1 MFGNW
6 RSLSSIYSQAKTG
19 SWALND
25 SLETADK
32 NLWGLLLSCWTESHW
47 NYFLWGKLSCEQDT
61 LLLFIL
67 LQPGQSV
74 PCWWKPGDYFLVICV
89 YFEDSCIWVKTGAV
103 ELHFIFFPPTFYCHI
118 LQTLSSAWKWRD
130 RKQQNRKWTHCWGDL
145 GPLTDFPTFYFIC
158 NSLTKISLTVHSTWN

>member
-25 SLETADK
+25 SPETVDK

-67 LQPGQSV
+67 LQPGPSV

-103 ELHFIFFPPTFYCHI
+103 ELHFIFFPLPSIATFFK
-118 LQTLSSAWKWRD
+118 LSALPGS
-130 RKQQNRKWTHCWGDL
+130 GE
-145 GPLTDFPTFYFIC
+145 IE
-158 NSLTKISLTVHSTWN
+158 NSRTENGHTVEVI